1 MKIKKEINLF
11 AGMFTAEEI
20 YRYGDI
26 ILLLGHIIYLVLF
39 YRFGV
44 YQMVYYN
51 YFSVAFYAAMYFL
64 LHFKKIGKMSFT
76 YLVLGEIIVHACMGA
91 YYIGWSAGFT
101 QIMLC
106 IIPIPFFISQNRKAI
121 PYILSSF
128 DVVVFIV
135 MRIIVTN
142 RVAPYSFDTNRE
154 NILYIYNTL
163 CSFIIIIYVSSIYI
177 LSLIHI

>member
-1 MKIKKEINLF
+1 
-11 AGMFTAEEI
+11 
-20 YRYGDI
+20 
-26 ILLLGHIIYLVLF
+26 
-39 YRFGV
+39 
-44 YQMVYYN
+44 MVYYN
-51 YFSVAFYAAMYFL
+51 YFSVAFYAAIYFL

-177 LSLIHI
+177 FSQMSITSVKQKAQNEKLQKARYYRPTHPAFQPPCHDGFYQKR